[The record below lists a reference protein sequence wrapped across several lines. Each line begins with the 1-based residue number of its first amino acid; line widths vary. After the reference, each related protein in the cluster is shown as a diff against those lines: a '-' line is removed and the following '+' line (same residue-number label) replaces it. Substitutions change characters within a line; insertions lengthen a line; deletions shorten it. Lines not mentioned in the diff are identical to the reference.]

1 MFRWG
6 DINKY
11 HYNNN
16 HQLITELQIKMHYLL
31 FFLLIFTYSPAFSS
45 VYSLDKLLEIGEK
58 NSENI
63 KGAEYFA
70 DSQLYLAKQQ
80 KYWSNPNVGF
90 ENSKNSDN
98 VIISQT
104 VPFYNKL
111 SNKYKIEESEYKIL
125 SIKKNETALLVK
137 AEIFRLAYQYY
148 GLQKKIKLFEKR
160 ISRLSSVD
168 KYLSNIVLVSPTKNS
183 QAYIVKDKINLLKRD
198 LIKMQ
203 SSLYQIW
210 NKMNI
215 FLQLEEVPDVEIK
228 FYAKKPFNQINQV
241 EFIDKSI
248 DQNLLLK
255 QQKQAI
261 EKYKAEISFA
271 KIEQMPDLN
280 ISVTNSSLLS
290 SGQGASAGSNK
301 IGFSVPLPLINRNQQ
316 KIYALESRIKGLQAN
331 YKFEETQLINLVK
344 NAINEYNAL
353 LEIEKKFPM
362 NKIDN
367 IIARLNSANSD
378 FQKGI
383 LDFITYVE
391 FDAQEYN
398 IIEASI
404 DTQIAIAEIY
414 SKLMV
419 QSGNFI
425 IPQYE

>member
-1 MFRWG
+1 MR
-6 DINKY
+6 
-11 HYNNN
+11 
-16 HQLITELQIKMHYLL
+16 YLL
-31 FFLLIFTYSPAFSS
+31 ALLLIFAYSPAFSS

-63 KGAEYFA
+63 KAVEYFA
-70 DSQLYLAKQQ
+70 NSQLHLAKQQ

-98 VIISQT
+98 FIISQT

-111 SNKYKIEESEYKIL
+111 SSKYKIEESEYKIL

-137 AEIFRLAYQYY
+137 AEIFNLAYQYY

-168 KYLSNIVLVSPTKNS
+168 KYLSNIVLVSPTKHS
-183 QAYIVKDKINLLKRD
+183 QAYIVKDKISLLKRD
-198 LIKMQ
+198 LIKME

-248 DQNLLLK
+248 DQNLFLR

-271 KIEQMPDLN
+271 KIEQMSDLS
-280 ISVTNSSLLS
+280 ISVTNSSS
-290 SGQGASAGSNK
+290 SSSSQGAGGGSNK
-301 IGFSVPLPLINRNQQ
+301 IGFGATSFN
-316 KIYALESRIKGLQAN
+316 
-331 YKFEETQLINLVK
+331 
-344 NAINEYNAL
+344 
-353 LEIEKKFPM
+353 
-362 NKIDN
+362 
-367 IIARLNSANSD
+367 
-378 FQKGI
+378 
-383 LDFITYVE
+383 
-391 FDAQEYN
+391 
-398 IIEASI
+398 
-404 DTQIAIAEIY
+404 
-414 SKLMV
+414 
-419 QSGNFI
+419 
-425 IPQYE
+425 

>member
-1 MFRWG
+1 
-6 DINKY
+6 
-11 HYNNN
+11 
-16 HQLITELQIKMHYLL
+16 MHYLL
-31 FFLLIFTYSPAFSS
+31 ALLLIFIYSPAFSS

-63 KGAEYFA
+63 KAMEYFA

-80 KYWSNPNVGF
+80 KYWPNPNVGF
-90 ENSKNSDN
+90 ENSKNGDS

-111 SNKYKIEESEYKIL
+111 SSKYKIEESEYKIL

-168 KYLSNIVLVSPTKNS
+168 KYLSNIVLASPTKHS
-183 QAYIVKDKINLLKRD
+183 QAYIVKDKISLLKRD
-198 LIKMQ
+198 LIKME

-215 FLQLEEVPDVEIK
+215 FLQLEEVPDIEIK
-228 FYAKKPFNQINQV
+228 FYAKKPFNQV
-241 EFIDKSI
+241 DFIDKSI
-248 DQNLLLK
+248 DQNLFLR

-261 EKYKAEISFA
+261 EKYRAEISFA

-280 ISVTNSSLLS
+280 ISVTNSSS
-290 SGQGASAGSNK
+290 SSSNQGASGGSNK

-316 KIYALESRIKGLQAN
+316 KIYALESRVKGLQAN
-331 YKFEETQLINLVK
+331 YKFEETQLINLAR

-362 NKIDN
+362 HKIDN

-419 QSGNFI
+419 QSGNFT